1 MINIKKTLCS
11 VNTDVRNFKKNVTIA
26 PTNIR
31 TDHFK
36 LENFHSVIFIT
47 KIISQLLTFVKF
59 TLLDILTHF
68 NFLIDSLFDFLFE
81 KFYEV
86 K

>member
-1 MINIKKTLCS
+1 MIYFCHFVS
-11 VNTDVRNFKKNVTIA
+11 YFFGFFKKNVTIV

-31 TDHFK
+31 TDYFK
-36 LENFHSVIFIT
+36 LENFPSVIFTT

-81 KFYEV
+81 KFYQV